1 MVPVHSI
8 EVNRILVFVVLL
20 AIVGRDQIYEV
31 VGILLESKNFGFSPI
46 HSLLHPFA
54 TLEKR
59 SHRYTFGRQGM
70 ACSLVDH

>member
-31 VGILLESKNFGFSPI
+31 VGILLEDSSLIDNIKELWIFSY
-46 HSLLHPFA
+46 SFLTASFC
-54 TLEKR
+54 
-59 SHRYTFGRQGM
+59 YT
-70 ACSLVDH
+70 